1 MNSLYIE
8 LKRLYTT
15 LNNDFLTD
23 LKQYAIDYYSI
34 DLFVLIGKYAAI
46 ESDNNQIIEYI
57 QELKPDHSIS
67 CMEDYYLL
75 IDLMQEAKNV

>member
-23 LKQYAIDYYSI
+23 LKQYAIEYYSI
-34 DLFVLIGKYAAI
+34 DLFVLIEKYAAI

-57 QELKPDHSIS
+57 QELKQDNSIS
-67 CMEDYYLL
+67 CMEDYYSL
-75 IDLMQEAKNV
+75 IEFMKGKTEA